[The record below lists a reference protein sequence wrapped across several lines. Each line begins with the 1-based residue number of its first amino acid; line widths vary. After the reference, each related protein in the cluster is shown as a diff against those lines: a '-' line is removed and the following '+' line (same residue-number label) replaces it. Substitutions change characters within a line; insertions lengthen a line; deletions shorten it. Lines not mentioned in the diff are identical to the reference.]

1 MRITVAV
8 PNRRGDLENISLDDA
23 TRRDLDDAVS
33 VSADN
38 LNGDTPEA
46 REILE
51 GLKEELGFTRGP
63 QKSTYPSGDVF
74 MYISN
79 GTSSYDADE
88 ARAKL
93 SDLGVDI

>member
-8 PNRRGDLENISLDDA
+8 PNRRGDLENVSLDEA
-23 TRRDLDDAVS
+23 TKRDLDDAVS

-51 GLKEELGFTRGP
+51 DLKEELGFTRGP

-79 GTSSYDADE
+79 GSTSYGADE